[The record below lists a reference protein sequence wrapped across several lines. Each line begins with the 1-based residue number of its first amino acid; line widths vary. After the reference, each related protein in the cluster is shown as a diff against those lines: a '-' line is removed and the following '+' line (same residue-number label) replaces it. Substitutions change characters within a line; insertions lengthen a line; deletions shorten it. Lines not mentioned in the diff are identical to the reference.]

1 MHGATKT
8 MGSLKPG
15 ATYIYE
21 RANGRIYAREFGKT
35 DRMIVGYENKQQET
49 AEMRYYMTEMNN
61 VLLMCESDPAMKEL
75 LEQLFVLYNLKK
87 THE

>member
-1 MHGATKT
+1 

-21 RANGRIYAREFGKT
+21 RDGNRIYAREFGST
-35 DRMIVGYENKQQET
+35 QRQIVGYDSNIQET
-49 AEMRYYMTEMNN
+49 RERRYYMNHINE
-61 VLLMCESDPAMKEL
+61 VLLMCESDLAMREL

>member
-1 MHGATKT
+1 

-87 THE
+87 THEWQTNHC

>member
-1 MHGATKT
+1 

-15 ATYIYE
+15 AAYIYE
-21 RANGRIYAREFGKT
+21 REGGRIYAREFGST
-35 DRMIVGYENKQQET
+35 QRQIVGYDSHIQEFK
-49 AEMRYYMTEMNN
+49 ERRYYMNHIN
-61 VLLMCESDPAMKEL
+61 DVLLRCESDPAMREL

>member
-1 MHGATKT
+1 
-8 MGSLKPG
+8 MGSLKSG

>member
-1 MHGATKT
+1 

-21 RANGRIYAREFGKT
+21 RDGNRIYAREFGST
-35 DRMIVGYENKQQET
+35 HRQIVGYDSNIQET
-49 AEMRYYMTEMNN
+49 RERRYYMNHINE
-61 VLLMCESDPAMKEL
+61 VLLMCESDLAMREL

>member
-1 MHGATKT
+1 